1 LIENKTTHK
10 DVYKIN
16 QMLKDELKKKP
27 LIIFFKKPKNKNEIK
42 TNKRKI
48 KTKKVQKKS
57 PGV

>member
-1 LIENKTTHK
+1 
-10 DVYKIN
+10 
-16 QMLKDELKKKP
+16 MLKDELKKKP

-57 PGV
+57 PGVQVC

>member
-27 LIIFFKKPKNKNEIK
+27 LIIFLKKPKNKNEIK